1 MLRTDR
7 RRVERRRRIQRVPS
21 LLARSLRFPSELYF
35 PCDRRACSRS
45 SCILRPKF
53 FSPKLGLSDSNI
65 GYVSTTKVPRHL
77 IRDS

>member
-45 SCILRPKF
+45 RSYSLSQILQSEAR
-53 FSPKLGLSDSNI
+53 SLGFEYRLRLD
-65 GYVSTTKVPRHL
+65 YEST
-77 IRDS
+77 